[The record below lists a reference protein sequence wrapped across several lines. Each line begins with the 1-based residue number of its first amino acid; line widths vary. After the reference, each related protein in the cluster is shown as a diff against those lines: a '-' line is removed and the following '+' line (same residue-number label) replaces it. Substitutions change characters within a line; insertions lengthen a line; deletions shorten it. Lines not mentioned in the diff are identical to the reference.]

1 MHSNFRASTYFF
13 AGLLFLFVSG
23 CAAVRT
29 ITDGELGT
37 AKVFSGT
44 RLDVRAISGELTPT
58 KQFKVAAP
66 TNPAVDLPF
75 SFVVDFVMLPLTTAA
90 ALFEY
95 IFE

>member
-1 MHSNFRASTYFF
+1 MKPIFRAATYLF
-13 AGLLFLFVSG
+13 AGLLFLAVSG
-23 CAAVRT
+23 CASVRT

-44 RLDVRAISGELTPT
+44 RLDIRAINGELVPT
-58 KQFKVAAP
+58 RQFKVSP
-66 TNPAVDLPF
+66 PSNPAVDLPF

>member
-1 MHSNFRASTYFF
+1 MKPVFRTSMSLF
-13 AGLLFLFVSG
+13 AGLLLIVASG
-23 CAAVRT
+23 CASVRT

-44 RLDVRAISGELTPT
+44 RLDIRAINGELTPT
-58 KQFKVAAP
+58 RQFKVSP
-66 TNPAVDLPF
+66 PPNPAVDLPF

-95 IFE
+95 VFE